1 MPGKTISA
9 HADEE
14 TAKLVERLAR
24 LENRSPSQIAAA
36 ALALYVRLPQG
47 AHDSLRYVLAEGTE
61 DDYARMTREV
71 ARAIV
76 IASHEI
82 SQRRLIASMQY
93 DTSHLKTE
101 EDILAEAVRLTTEPS
116 RPEQTTIR
124 RREGEQAADT
134 EARPRRRRR

>member
-24 LENRSPSQIAAA
+24 LEDRSPSQIAAA
-36 ALALYVRLPQG
+36 ALALYVRLPHG

-61 DDYARMTREV
+61 GDYARMTREI
-71 ARAIV
+71 ARAMLD
-76 IASHEI
+76 AEYEI
-82 SQRRLIASMQY
+82 NHGRLIASMQY
-93 DTSHLKTE
+93 DTSHLETE
-101 EDILAEAVRLTTEPS
+101 EDILAEAVRLTTDS
-116 RPEQTTIR
+116 DRPKRTILR
-124 RREGEQAADT
+124 RDGEQAADT